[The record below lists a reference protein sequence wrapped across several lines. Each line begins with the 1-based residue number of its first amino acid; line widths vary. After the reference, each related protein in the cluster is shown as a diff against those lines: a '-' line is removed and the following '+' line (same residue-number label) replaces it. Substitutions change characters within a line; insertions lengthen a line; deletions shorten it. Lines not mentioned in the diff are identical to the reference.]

1 MADIGDQLLAED
13 DEHNQ
18 TREQQDIDWIQYLRD
33 KLVKFHSKVSSYG
46 TNVATAKGIQKLSSE
61 FEILVF
67 GPARVGKSTLIRE
80 ISGDETIVTSAK
92 MNACTTSSEKY
103 SDKFN
108 IQWWDT
114 PGFENW
120 SVKTAKDF
128 FKDCFYDRKILPKVA
143 IFCRTANSLGSSDV
157 VKYMFDEIQKNGI
170 LLLYVVT
177 KWPFIPKSERK
188 DILREAVSLLGG
200 RSTGVLR
207 SSSTGSFRA
216 IECAPKKAYI
226 VPVNS
231 KEDEALGMR
240 VPKQNLRTL
249 RQILITKLDDESQ
262 GKLVQLYKDNL
273 DFWSKLGYGAIEIID
288 DLGVGTAPAMLSAEE
303 NAVYTQVK
311 NGNNPVKNVAPVLMA
326 IIDKYFQS
334 R

>member
-18 TREQQDIDWIQYLRD
+18 VREQQDIDWIQYLRD

-80 ISGDETIVTSAK
+80 ISGDERIVTSAK

-103 SDKFN
+103 LDKFN

-114 PGFENW
+114 P
-120 SVKTAKDF
+120 
-128 FKDCFYDRKILPKVA
+128 
-143 IFCRTANSLGSSDV
+143 
-157 VKYMFDEIQKNGI
+157 
-170 LLLYVVT
+170 
-177 KWPFIPKSERK
+177 
-188 DILREAVSLLGG
+188 DIIREAVSLLGG
-200 RSTGVLR
+200 RSTGALR
-207 SSSTGSFRA
+207 SSSTGRFRA

-273 DFWSKLGYGAIEIID
+273 DFWAKLGYGAIEIID
-288 DLGVGTAPAMLSAEE
+288 DLGVGKAPAMLSAEE